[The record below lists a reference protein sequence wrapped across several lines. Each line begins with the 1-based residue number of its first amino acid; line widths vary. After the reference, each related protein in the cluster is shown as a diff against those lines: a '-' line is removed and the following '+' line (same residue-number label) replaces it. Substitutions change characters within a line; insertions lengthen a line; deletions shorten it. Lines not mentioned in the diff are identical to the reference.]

1 MTELDELQK
10 KIRAIADTVNSFKS
24 EAVQLRV
31 VEILL
36 GQIGVSDITPSGE
49 KKARRPSRSMRG
61 SRRETVKDPSPDGS
75 TKKAKPKASRTSTSP
90 GSFAMISQLLSDG
103 FFKSPRTIAS
113 IVEHCST
120 SRGHHY
126 KASECSPVLLRLL
139 RDGKLKRNKNKEGQ
153 YEYSQA

>member
-10 KIRAIADTVNSFKS
+10 KIRAIAETVNSFKS
-24 EAVQLRV
+24 ESVQLRV

-36 GQIGVSDITPSGE
+36 GQIGVSDISLSSET
-49 KKARRPSRSMRG
+49 KTRRPSRSKKK
-61 SRRETVKDPSPDGS
+61 SRRETPKAPSSEGS
-75 TKKAKPKASRTSTSP
+75 AKKAKSKASRPSTSP

-103 FFKSPRTIAS
+103 FFKSPRTIGS

-126 KASECSPVLLRLL
+126 KANECSPALLRLL

>member
-10 KIRAIADTVNSFKS
+10 KIRAMAETVNSFKS
-24 EAVQLRV
+24 ESVQLRV

-36 GQIGVSDITPSGE
+36 GQLGVADISPKDITTGRSPARP
-49 KKARRPSRSMRG
+49 KK
-61 SRRETVKDPSPDGS
+61 SRRQPKKPASADGGD
-75 TKKAKPKASRTSTSP
+75 KKEKQKASRASSSP
-90 GSFAMISQLLSDG
+90 GSFAMISQLLTDG
-103 FFKSPRTIAS
+103 FFKTPKTIGS
-113 IVEHCST
+113 IVDHCKT

-139 RDGKLKRNKNKEGQ
+139 RDGKLKRAKNKEGQ

>member
-10 KIRAIADTVNSFKS
+10 KIRAIAETVNSFKS
-24 EAVQLRV
+24 ESVQLRV

-36 GQIGVSDITPSGE
+36 GQLGVTDIPPKDETTHRSPARP
-49 KKARRPSRSMRG
+49 KK
-61 SRRETVKDPSPDGS
+61 SRRQTKKPASANGG
-75 TKKAKPKASRTSTSP
+75 TKKAKQKASRTSSSP
-90 GSFAMISQLLSDG
+90 GSFATISQLLTDG
-103 FFKSPRTIAS
+103 FFKTPKTIGS
-113 IVEHCST
+113 IVDHCST

-139 RDGKLKRNKNKEGQ
+139 RDGKLKRAKNKEGQ